1 MLEDRLDGQL
11 TPMAG
16 LRTLARPMLASIFI
30 IQGYETMRNP
40 DRVVKTAEPVVRPI
54 ARRVSVVPDDIAQAV
69 RLNATVQFVGGTL
82 LAIGWLPRLSALAI
96 AATLVPTTAAGHRF
110 WDAEN
115 DEERAMQRIHFMKN
129 VAMFG
134 GLLIAAGD
142 TAGRPSLA
150 WRSRHAVKG
159 ARREVSRTAK
169 AARTSGKA
177 GAKAARL
184 KARVAGA

>member
-1 MLEDRLDGQL
+1 
-11 TPMAG
+11 
-16 LRTLARPMLASIFI
+16 MLASIFI
-30 IQGYETMRNP
+30 IQGYDVMRNP
-40 DRVVKTAEPVVRPI
+40 GLVVKKAEPVVRPI
-54 ARRVSVVPDDIAQAV
+54 ASRISIVPDDTEQAV
-69 RLNATVQFVGGTL
+69 RLNAMVQFVGGTL
-82 LAIGWLPRLSALAI
+82 LAIGWLPRLSAVAI

-110 WDAEN
+110 WDAESA
-115 DEERAMQRIHFMKN
+115 EERAMQRVQFMKN
-129 VAMFG
+129 LSMFG

-177 GAKAARL
+177 GARAARM
-184 KARVAGA
+184 KARVSGV